1 MSDRLHY
8 IIDGYNY
15 ILRHFHI
22 NFDEEDALWRAREQ
36 LIHQMITFLGQKK
49 IRITVVFDGQDL
61 KGITDIHRPAG
72 IKVRFSKAP
81 QKADPLIIDMVKKAK
96 TPQTIIVVTSDTG
109 LGTIT
114 KSYGSDSM
122 TSEEFAGKLARDHQK
137 FEISDKYETKMSSKE
152 LEEWLRLFGESD
164 KD

>member
-1 MSDRLHY
+1 MPNRPHY

-36 LIHQMITFLGQKK
+36 FIHQMIAFLGQKQ
-49 IRITVVFDGQDL
+49 IRITTVFDGQDL
-61 KGITDIHRPAG
+61 KGITDTHRPAG

-81 QKADPLIIDMVKKAK
+81 RKADPLIIDMVKKSK
-96 TPQTIIVVTSDTG
+96 SPQNIIVVTSDTG

-114 KSYGSDSM
+114 KSYGSDIM
-122 TSEEFAGKLARDHQK
+122 TSEEFADKIARDRQT

-152 LEEWLRLFGESD
+152 LQEWLRLFGESD
-164 KD
+164 